1 MMKNHIFFTLFSAAV
16 IAAGCSHT
24 PSLGEQ
30 MINQGDGTEK
40 MGEHWIDGDK
50 MSKKGQK
57 KIHDG
62 EAKIKKGEKLIRQGK
77 ADIHKGHAMVSKGHK
92 LQNKVEKQFHEKF
105 PEIELENS

>member
-1 MMKNHIFFTLFSAAV
+1 MKNYVLGVTVALFMFTT
-16 IAAGCSHT
+16 GCSNT

-40 MGEHWIDGDK
+40 MGEHWVDGEK

-77 ADIHKGHAMVSKGHK
+77 ADIHKGQTMVSKGHK
-92 LQNKVEKQFHEKF
+92 LQNKVEIQFHEKF
-105 PEIELENS
+105 PDIQLENS